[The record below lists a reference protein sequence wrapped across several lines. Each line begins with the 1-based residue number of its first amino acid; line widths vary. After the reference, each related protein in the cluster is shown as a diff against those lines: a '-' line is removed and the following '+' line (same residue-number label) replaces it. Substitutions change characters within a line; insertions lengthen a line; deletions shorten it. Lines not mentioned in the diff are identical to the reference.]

1 MTLITSE
8 APICTGVSP
17 PVNLARLSPAHRAL
31 ISSDSAHIQ
40 LGPTVLVHVTDH
52 KQNIHSSTRD
62 TPQDAGHRYQRNT
75 KRQECGEYA
84 LQKCV

>member
-17 PVNLARLSPAHRAL
+17 PVNRPAHTPTHMVI

-52 KQNIHSSTRD
+52 KQNTHSSTGE
-62 TPQDAGHRYQRNT
+62 TPHRTSSGDPREISKDKGAGRTR
-75 KRQECGEYA
+75 RLCG
-84 LQKCV
+84 